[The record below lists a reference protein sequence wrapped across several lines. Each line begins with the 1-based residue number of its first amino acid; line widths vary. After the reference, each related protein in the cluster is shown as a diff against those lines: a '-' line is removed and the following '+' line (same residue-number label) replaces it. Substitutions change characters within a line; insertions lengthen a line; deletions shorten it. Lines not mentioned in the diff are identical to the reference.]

1 MIQGYEFTS
10 SQNELIGDLG
20 KKMNFVGILTIV
32 GGVLS
37 LILGIASLFI
47 PGFGSGAVGQGGASG
62 QGGIALDF
70 SSFLQGLFLLI
81 TGLWIRNA
89 AQSFKRVVTTTGSD
103 IENIL
108 GALGELRK
116 LYNLQYWL
124 AIALLVTFAVILIAG
139 LIATVART

>member
-1 MIQGYEFTS
+1 MIQGYEFTK

-20 KKMNFVGILTIV
+20 KKMNFVGILTII
-32 GGVLS
+32 GGILS
-37 LILGIASLFI
+37 LIMGIASLFI
-47 PGFGSGAVGQGGASG
+47 PGFGTGLGQAGAPGQA
-62 QGGIALDF
+62 GITLDF

-89 AQSFKRVVTTTGSD
+89 AQSFKRVVDTTGSD

-124 AIALLVTFAVILIAG
+124 AIVLLVTFSIILIVG
-139 LIATVART
+139 LIATVAKV

>member
-37 LILGIASLFI
+37 LVLGIASLFI
-47 PGFGSGAVGQGGASG
+47 PGFGSGAIGQGGAPG
-62 QGGIALDF
+62 QGGITLDF

-139 LIATVART
+139 LIVTVAKT